1 MKRFRI
7 NAVIILGVISL
18 SSILLVQLLW
28 VRKTIEI
35 QSTSI
40 AIQQKSD
47 SLNLKEFSEQTSLAL
62 RNVLNIISSAIE
74 DSSDQYGAIKQLN
87 VNQFKV
93 DIIQELDP
101 YYLETLLKK
110 ALYNQN
116 IHEDFTFGIYDCFTN
131 QLTFSKLYKFTD
143 DSLYTLVNN
152 DIIGLDSA
160 RLKLKNDGHYFTV
173 FFPNVQNKLPQ
184 NTVFLSPW
192 IYISTI
198 VFLVL
203 IFFGFSLATIIK
215 QKRLSEV
222 ITDFINNMTHELKT
236 PIATISLSSEMIMR
250 LDLDDDLEKAKKYAG
265 IIFKENKRL
274 ETQVE
279 RVLNIS
285 TLDTENTTL
294 NKKSLD
300 FHELLVEV
308 KDTFDF
314 NQLANGGKILI
325 ENNASVFT
333 IQADPIHITNVVYNL
348 LDNAVKYSTTK
359 PVISITTKNERNHLV
374 IEIKDNGIG
383 IRKEDLKMIFD
394 KFYRVS
400 TGNIHD
406 IKGFGLGLFY
416 VKLIINEHNGSID
429 VKSKIG
435 EGSTFTIKLPFINK

>member
-7 NAVIILGVISL
+7 NAVIILGVLSL

-35 QSTSI
+35 QSTST

-47 SLNLKEFSEQTSLAL
+47 SLNLKEFSEQTNLAL
-62 RNVLNIISSAIE
+62 RNVLNVISNAIE
-74 DSSDQYGAIKQLN
+74 DSSEHYGAIKKLN

-152 DIIGLDSA
+152 NIIGLDSA

-192 IYISTI
+192 VYISTI

-250 LDLDDDLEKAKKYAG
+250 LETDDDLEKAKKYAG

-325 ENNASVFT
+325 ENNASIFT
-333 IQADPIHITNVVYNL
+333 IQADSIHITNVVYNL
-348 LDNAVKYSTTK
+348 LDNAVKYCTTK
-359 PVISITTKNERNHLV
+359 PFISITTKNERNYLV

-429 VKSKIG
+429 VRSKVG
-435 EGSTFTIKLPFINK
+435 EGSTFIIKLPH

>member
-7 NAVIILGVISL
+7 NAVIILGVLSL

-35 QSTSI
+35 QSTST

-47 SLNLKEFSEQTSLAL
+47 SLNLKEFSEQTNLAL

-143 DSLYTLVNN
+143 DSLYKLVNN
-152 DIIGLDSA
+152 NIIGLDSA

-250 LDLDDDLEKAKKYAG
+250 LGNDDDLKKAKKYAG

-300 FHELLVEV
+300 FHELLDEV

-325 ENNASVFT
+325 ENNASIFT

-348 LDNAVKYSTTK
+348 LDNAVKYCITK
-359 PVISITTKNERNHLV
+359 PFISITTKNERNYLV

-429 VKSKIG
+429 VKSKLG
-435 EGSTFTIKLPFINK
+435 EGSAFTIKLPY

>member
-7 NAVIILGVISL
+7 NAVIILGVLSL

-35 QSTSI
+35 QSTST

-47 SLNLKEFSEQTSLAL
+47 SLNLKEFSEQTNLAL
-62 RNVLNIISSAIE
+62 RNVLNVISNAIA
-74 DSSDQYGAIKQLN
+74 DSSEHYGAIKQLN

-143 DSLYTLVNN
+143 DSLYKLVNN
-152 DIIGLDSA
+152 NIIGLDSA

-192 IYISTI
+192 VYISTI

-250 LDLDDDLEKAKKYAG
+250 LDSDDDLEKAKKYAG

-348 LDNAVKYSTTK
+348 LDNAVKYCTTK
-359 PVISITTKNERNHLV
+359 PFISITTKNERNYLV

-429 VKSKIG
+429 VKSKAG
-435 EGSTFTIKLPFINK
+435 EGSTFTIKLPY

>member
-7 NAVIILGVISL
+7 NAVIILGVLSL

-47 SLNLKEFSEQTSLAL
+47 SLNLKEFSEQTNLAL
-62 RNVLNIISSAIE
+62 RNVLNVISNAIE
-74 DSSDQYGAIKQLN
+74 DSSEHYGAIKQLN

-93 DIIQELDP
+93 DIIQELDS

-152 DIIGLDSA
+152 NIIGLDSA
-160 RLKLKNDGHYFTV
+160 RLNLKNDGHYFTV
-173 FFPNVQNKLPQ
+173 FFPNVQIKLPQ
-184 NTVFLSPW
+184 NTVFLSQW

-250 LDLDDDLEKAKKYAG
+250 LEIKDDLEKAKKYAW

-285 TLDTENTTL
+285 TLDSENTTL

-300 FHELLVEV
+300 FHELLFEV

-314 NQLANGGKILI
+314 NQLANSGKISI
-325 ENNASVFT
+325 ENNASIFV

-348 LDNAVKYSTTK
+348 LDNAVKYCTSQPEIIISTKTEK
-359 PVISITTKNERNHLV
+359 KYLV
-374 IEIKDNGIG
+374 VEIKDNGIG

-394 KFYRVS
+394 KFYRVA

-416 VKLIINEHNGSID
+416 VKLIINEHNGTID
-429 VKSKIG
+429 VKSKVG
-435 EGSTFTIKLPFINK
+435 EGSTFTIKLPY

>member
-1 MKRFRI
+1 
-7 NAVIILGVISL
+7 
-18 SSILLVQLLW
+18 LLVQLLW

-35 QSTSI
+35 QSTST
-40 AIQQKSD
+40 AIQHKSD
-47 SLNLKEFSEQTSLAL
+47 SLNLKEFSEQTNLAL
-62 RNVLNIISSAIE
+62 RNVLNVISNAIE
-74 DSSDQYGAIKQLN
+74 DSSEHYGAIKQLN

-152 DIIGLDSA
+152 NIIGLDSA

-250 LDLDDDLEKAKKYAG
+250 LDSDDDLEKAKKYAG

-348 LDNAVKYSTTK
+348 LDNAVKYCTTK
-359 PVISITTKNERNHLV
+359 PFISITTKNERNYLV

-429 VKSKIG
+429 VKSKLG
-435 EGSTFTIKLPFINK
+435 EGSTFTIKLPY

>member
-7 NAVIILGVISL
+7 NAVIILGVLSL

-35 QSTSI
+35 QSTST

-47 SLNLKEFSEQTSLAL
+47 SLNLKEFSEQTNLAL
-62 RNVLNIISSAIE
+62 RNVLNVISNAIE
-74 DSSDQYGAIKQLN
+74 DSSEHYGAIKQLN

-152 DIIGLDSA
+152 NIIGLDSA

-250 LDLDDDLEKAKKYAG
+250 LDSDDDLEKAKKYAG

-285 TLDTENTTL
+285 TLDTENTSL

-300 FHELLVEV
+300 FHELLIEV

-348 LDNAVKYSTTK
+348 LDNAVKYCTTK
-359 PVISITTKNERNHLV
+359 PFISITTKNERNYLV

-429 VKSKIG
+429 VKSKLG
-435 EGSTFTIKLPFINK
+435 EGSTFTIKLPY

>member
-7 NAVIILGVISL
+7 NAVIILGVLSL

-35 QSTSI
+35 QSTST

-47 SLNLKEFSEQTSLAL
+47 SLNLKEFSEQTNLAL
-62 RNVLNIISSAIE
+62 RNVLNVISNAIE
-74 DSSDQYGAIKQLN
+74 DSSEHYGAIKQLN

-152 DIIGLDSA
+152 NIIGLDSA

-250 LDLDDDLEKAKKYAG
+250 LETDDDLEKAKKYAG

-348 LDNAVKYSTTK
+348 LDNAVKYCTTK
-359 PVISITTKNERNHLV
+359 PFISITTKNERNYLV

-429 VKSKIG
+429 VKSKLG
-435 EGSTFTIKLPFINK
+435 EGSTFTIKLPF

>member
-7 NAVIILGVISL
+7 NAVIILGVLSL

-35 QSTSI
+35 QSTSS

-47 SLNLKEFSEQTSLAL
+47 SLNLKEFSEQTNLAL
-62 RNVLNIISSAIE
+62 RNVLNVISNAIE
-74 DSSDQYGAIKQLN
+74 DSSEHYGAIKQLN

-152 DIIGLDSA
+152 NIIGLDSA

-192 IYISTI
+192 VYISTI

-250 LDLDDDLEKAKKYAG
+250 LDSDDDLEKAKKYAG

-348 LDNAVKYSTTK
+348 LDNAVKYCTTK
-359 PVISITTKNERNHLV
+359 PFISITTKNERNYLV

-429 VKSKIG
+429 VKSKLG
-435 EGSTFTIKLPFINK
+435 EGSTFTIKLPH

>member
-7 NAVIILGVISL
+7 NAVIILGVLSL

-35 QSTSI
+35 QSTST

-47 SLNLKEFSEQTSLAL
+47 SLNLKEFSEQTNLAL
-62 RNVLNIISSAIE
+62 RNVLNVISNAIE
-74 DSSDQYGAIKQLN
+74 DSSEHYGAIKQLN

-143 DSLYTLVNN
+143 DSLDTLVNN

-192 IYISTI
+192 VYISTI

-250 LDLDDDLEKAKKYAG
+250 LETDDDLEKAKKYAG

-348 LDNAVKYSTTK
+348 LDNAVKYCTTK
-359 PVISITTKNERNHLV
+359 PFISITTKNERNYLV

-429 VKSKIG
+429 VKSKLG
-435 EGSTFTIKLPFINK
+435 EGSAFTIKLPY

>member
-7 NAVIILGVISL
+7 NAVIILGVLSL

-35 QSTSI
+35 QSTST

-47 SLNLKEFSEQTSLAL
+47 SLNLKEFSEQTNLAL
-62 RNVLNIISSAIE
+62 RNVLNVISNAIE
-74 DSSDQYGAIKQLN
+74 DSSEHYGAIKQLN

-152 DIIGLDSA
+152 NIIGLDSA

-192 IYISTI
+192 VYISTI

-250 LDLDDDLEKAKKYAG
+250 LDSDDDLEKAKKYAG

-325 ENNASVFT
+325 ENNASIFT

-348 LDNAVKYSTTK
+348 LDNAVKYCTTK
-359 PVISITTKNERNHLV
+359 PFISITTKNERNYLV

-429 VKSKIG
+429 VKSKLG
-435 EGSTFTIKLPFINK
+435 EGSAFTIKLPY

>member
-7 NAVIILGVISL
+7 NAVIILGVLSL

-35 QSTSI
+35 QSTST

-152 DIIGLDSA
+152 NIIGLDSA

-300 FHELLVEV
+300 FHELLAEV

-429 VKSKIG
+429 VKSKLG
-435 EGSTFTIKLPFINK
+435 EGSTFTIKLPF

>member
-7 NAVIILGVISL
+7 NAVIILGVLSL

-35 QSTSI
+35 QSTST

-47 SLNLKEFSEQTSLAL
+47 SLNLKEFSEQTNLAL
-62 RNVLNIISSAIE
+62 RNVLNVISNAIE
-74 DSSDQYGAIKQLN
+74 DSSEHYGAIKQLN

-116 IHEDFTFGIYDCFTN
+116 IHEDFTFGIYDCFSN

-152 DIIGLDSA
+152 NIIGLDSA

-192 IYISTI
+192 VYISTI

-250 LDLDDDLEKAKKYAG
+250 LETDDDLEKAKKYAG

-348 LDNAVKYSTTK
+348 LDNAVKYCTTK
-359 PVISITTKNERNHLV
+359 PFISITTKNERNYLV

-429 VKSKIG
+429 VRSKVG
-435 EGSTFTIKLPFINK
+435 EGSTFIIKLPH

>member
-7 NAVIILGVISL
+7 NAVIILGVLSL

-47 SLNLKEFSEQTSLAL
+47 SLNLKEFSEQTNLAL
-62 RNVLNIISSAIE
+62 RNVFNVISNAIE
-74 DSSDQYGAIKQLN
+74 DSSEHYGAIKQLN

-93 DIIQELDP
+93 DIIQELDS

-152 DIIGLDSA
+152 NIIGLDSA
-160 RLKLKNDGHYFTV
+160 RLNLKNDGHYFTV
-173 FFPNVQNKLPQ
+173 FFPNVQIKLPQ

-192 IYISTI
+192 IYISAI

-222 ITDFINNMTHELKT
+222 ISDFINNMTHELKT

-250 LDLDDDLEKAKKYAG
+250 LEIKDDLEKAKKYAG

-285 TLDTENTTL
+285 TLDSENTTL

-300 FHELLVEV
+300 FHELLFEV

-314 NQLANGGKILI
+314 NQLANGGKISI
-325 ENNASVFT
+325 ENNASFFV
-333 IQADPIHITNVVYNL
+333 IKADPINITNVVYNL
-348 LDNAVKYSTTK
+348 LDNAVKYCTSPPEIIISTKTEK
-359 PVISITTKNERNHLV
+359 KYLV
-374 IEIKDNGIG
+374 VEIKDNGIG

-394 KFYRVS
+394 KFYRVA

-416 VKLIINEHNGSID
+416 VKLIINEHNGTID
-429 VKSKIG
+429 VKSKVG
-435 EGSTFTIKLPFINK
+435 EGSTFTIKLPY

>member
-7 NAVIILGVISL
+7 NAVIILGVLSL

-47 SLNLKEFSEQTSLAL
+47 SLNLKEFSEQTNLAL
-62 RNVLNIISSAIE
+62 RNVLNVISNAIV
-74 DSSDQYGAIKQLN
+74 DSSEHYGAIKQLN

-93 DIIQELDP
+93 DIIQELDS

-152 DIIGLDSA
+152 NIIGLDSA
-160 RLKLKNDGHYFTV
+160 RLNLKNDGHYFTV
-173 FFPNVQNKLPQ
+173 FFPNVQIKLPQ

-192 IYISTI
+192 IYISAI

-222 ITDFINNMTHELKT
+222 ISDFINNMTHELKT

-250 LDLDDDLEKAKKYAG
+250 LEIKDDLEKAKKYAG

-285 TLDTENTTL
+285 TLDSENTTL

-300 FHELLVEV
+300 FHELLFEV

-314 NQLANGGKILI
+314 NQLVNGGKISI
-325 ENNASVFT
+325 ENNASIFV

-348 LDNAVKYSTTK
+348 LDNAVKYCTSPPEIIISTKTEK
-359 PVISITTKNERNHLV
+359 KYLV
-374 IEIKDNGIG
+374 VEIKDNGIG

-394 KFYRVS
+394 KFYRVA

-416 VKLIINEHNGSID
+416 VKLIINEHNGTID
-429 VKSKIG
+429 VKSKVG
-435 EGSTFTIKLPFINK
+435 EGSTFTIKLPY

>member
-7 NAVIILGVISL
+7 NAVIILGVLSL
-18 SSILLVQLLW
+18 SSILLIQLLW

-35 QSTSI
+35 QSTST

-47 SLNLKEFSEQTSLAL
+47 SLNLKEFSEQTNLAL

-143 DSLYTLVNN
+143 DSLYKLVNN
-152 DIIGLDSA
+152 NIIGLDSA

-250 LDLDDDLEKAKKYAG
+250 LETDDDLEKAKKYAG

-300 FHELLVEV
+300 FHELLDEV

-325 ENNASVFT
+325 ENNASIFT

-348 LDNAVKYSTTK
+348 LDNAVKYCITK
-359 PVISITTKNERNHLV
+359 PFISITTKNERNYLV

-429 VKSKIG
+429 VKSKLG
-435 EGSTFTIKLPFINK
+435 EGSAFTIKLPY

>member
-7 NAVIILGVISL
+7 NAVIILGVLSL

-35 QSTSI
+35 QSTST

-47 SLNLKEFSEQTSLAL
+47 SLNLKEFSEQTNLAL
-62 RNVLNIISSAIE
+62 RNVLNVISNAIE
-74 DSSDQYGAIKQLN
+74 DSSEHYGAIKQLN

-116 IHEDFTFGIYDCFTN
+116 IHEDFAFGIYDCFTN

-143 DSLYTLVNN
+143 DSLYKLVNN
-152 DIIGLDSA
+152 NIIGLDSA

-192 IYISTI
+192 VYISTI

-250 LDLDDDLEKAKKYAG
+250 LETDVDLEKAKKYAG

-348 LDNAVKYSTTK
+348 LDNAVKYCTSK
-359 PVISITTKNERNHLV
+359 PFISITTKNERNYLV

-429 VKSKIG
+429 VKSKLG
-435 EGSTFTIKLPFINK
+435 EGSTFTIKLPY

>member
-7 NAVIILGVISL
+7 NAVIILGVLSL

-35 QSTSI
+35 QSTST

-47 SLNLKEFSEQTSLAL
+47 SLNLKEFSEQTNLAL
-62 RNVLNIISSAIE
+62 RNVLNVISNAIE
-74 DSSDQYGAIKQLN
+74 DSSEHYGAIKQLN

-116 IHEDFTFGIYDCFTN
+116 IHEDFAFGIYDCFTN

-143 DSLYTLVNN
+143 DSLYKLVNN
-152 DIIGLDSA
+152 NIIGLDSA

-192 IYISTI
+192 VYISTI

-250 LDLDDDLEKAKKYAG
+250 LETDVDLEKAKKYAG

-348 LDNAVKYSTTK
+348 LDNAVKYCTTK
-359 PVISITTKNERNHLV
+359 PFISITTKNERNYLV

-429 VKSKIG
+429 VKSKLG
-435 EGSTFTIKLPFINK
+435 EGSTFTIKLPY

>member
-7 NAVIILGVISL
+7 NAVIILGVLSL

-35 QSTSI
+35 QSTST

-47 SLNLKEFSEQTSLAL
+47 SLNLKEFSEQTNLAL
-62 RNVLNIISSAIE
+62 RNVLNVISNAIE
-74 DSSDQYGAIKQLN
+74 DSSEHYGAIKQLN

-152 DIIGLDSA
+152 NIIGLDSA

-192 IYISTI
+192 VYISTI

-250 LDLDDDLEKAKKYAG
+250 LETDDDLEKAKKYAG

-325 ENNASVFT
+325 ENNASVFK

-348 LDNAVKYSTTK
+348 LDNAVKYCTTK
-359 PVISITTKNERNHLV
+359 PFISITTKNERNYLV

-429 VKSKIG
+429 VKSKLG
-435 EGSTFTIKLPFINK
+435 EGSTFTIKLPY

>member
-47 SLNLKEFSEQTSLAL
+47 SLNLKEFSEQTNLAL
-62 RNVLNIISSAIE
+62 RNVLNVISNAIE
-74 DSSDQYGAIKQLN
+74 DSSEHYGAIKQLN

-116 IHEDFTFGIYDCFTN
+116 IHEDFTFGVYDCFTN

-143 DSLYTLVNN
+143 DSLYALVNN
-152 DIIGLDSA
+152 NIIGLDSA

-300 FHELLVEV
+300 FHELLAEV

-435 EGSTFTIKLPFINK
+435 EGSTFTIKLPFY

>member
-7 NAVIILGVISL
+7 NAVIILGVLSL

-35 QSTSI
+35 QSTST

-47 SLNLKEFSEQTSLAL
+47 SLNLKEFSEQTNLAL
-62 RNVLNIISSAIE
+62 RNVLNVISSAIE

-143 DSLYTLVNN
+143 DSLYKLVNN
-152 DIIGLDSA
+152 NIIGLDSA

-250 LDLDDDLEKAKKYAG
+250 LETNHDLEKAKKYAG

-294 NKKSLD
+294 NKKLLD
-300 FHELLVEV
+300 FHELLDEV

-325 ENNASVFT
+325 ENNASIFT

-359 PVISITTKNERNHLV
+359 PLISITTKNERNYLV

-429 VKSKIG
+429 VKSKLG
-435 EGSTFTIKLPFINK
+435 EGSTFTIKLPY

>member
-7 NAVIILGVISL
+7 NAVIILGVLSL

-35 QSTSI
+35 QSTST

-47 SLNLKEFSEQTSLAL
+47 SLNLKEFSEQTNLAL
-62 RNVLNIISSAIE
+62 RNVLNVISNAIE
-74 DSSDQYGAIKQLN
+74 DSSEHYGAIKQLN

-152 DIIGLDSA
+152 NIIGLDSA

-192 IYISTI
+192 VYISTI

-236 PIATISLSSEMIMR
+236 PIATISLSSEMIIR
-250 LDLDDDLEKAKKYAG
+250 LETDDDFEKAKKYAG

-325 ENNASVFT
+325 ENNASIFT
-333 IQADPIHITNVVYNL
+333 IQADSIHITNVVYNL
-348 LDNAVKYSTTK
+348 LDNAVKYCTTK
-359 PVISITTKNERNHLV
+359 PFISITTKNERNYLV

-429 VKSKIG
+429 VKSKLG
-435 EGSTFTIKLPFINK
+435 EGSAFTIKLPY

>member
-7 NAVIILGVISL
+7 NAVIILGVLSL

-35 QSTSI
+35 QSTST

-47 SLNLKEFSEQTSLAL
+47 SLNLKEFSEQTNLAL

-143 DSLYTLVNN
+143 DSLYKLVNN
-152 DIIGLDSA
+152 NIIGLDSA

-250 LDLDDDLEKAKKYAG
+250 LDNDDDLEKAKKYAR

-300 FHELLVEV
+300 FHELLDEV

-325 ENNASVFT
+325 ENNASIFT

-348 LDNAVKYSTTK
+348 LDNAVKYCITK
-359 PVISITTKNERNHLV
+359 PFISITTKNERNYLV

-429 VKSKIG
+429 VKSKLG
-435 EGSTFTIKLPFINK
+435 EGSAFTIKLPY

>member
-7 NAVIILGVISL
+7 NAVIILGVLSL

-35 QSTSI
+35 QSTST

-47 SLNLKEFSEQTSLAL
+47 SLNLKEFSEQTNLAL
-62 RNVLNIISSAIE
+62 RNVLNVISNAIE
-74 DSSDQYGAIKQLN
+74 DSSEHYGAIKQLN

-152 DIIGLDSA
+152 NIIGLDSA

-250 LDLDDDLEKAKKYAG
+250 LDSDDDLEKAKKYAG

-348 LDNAVKYSTTK
+348 LDNAVKYCTTK
-359 PVISITTKNERNHLV
+359 PFISITTKNERNYLV

-429 VKSKIG
+429 VKSKLG
-435 EGSTFTIKLPFINK
+435 EGSTFTIKLPFY

>member
-7 NAVIILGVISL
+7 NAVIILGVLSL

-35 QSTSI
+35 QSTST
-40 AIQQKSD
+40 AIQHKSD
-47 SLNLKEFSEQTSLAL
+47 SLNLKEFSEQTNLAL
-62 RNVLNIISSAIE
+62 RNVLNVISNAIE
-74 DSSDQYGAIKQLN
+74 DSSEHYGAIKQLN

-152 DIIGLDSA
+152 NIIGLDSA

-250 LDLDDDLEKAKKYAG
+250 LDSDDDLEKAKKYAG

-348 LDNAVKYSTTK
+348 LDNAVKYCTTK
-359 PVISITTKNERNHLV
+359 PFISITTKNERNYLV

-429 VKSKIG
+429 VKSKLG
-435 EGSTFTIKLPFINK
+435 EGSTFTIKLPY

>member
-7 NAVIILGVISL
+7 NAVIILGVLSL

-47 SLNLKEFSEQTSLAL
+47 SLNLKEFSEQTNLAL
-62 RNVLNIISSAIE
+62 RNVLNVISNAIE
-74 DSSDQYGAIKQLN
+74 DSSEHYGAIKQLN

-152 DIIGLDSA
+152 NIIGLDSA
-160 RLKLKNDGHYFTV
+160 RLNLKNDGHYFTV
-173 FFPNVQNKLPQ
+173 FFPNVQIKLPQ
-184 NTVFLSPW
+184 NTVSLSPW

-203 IFFGFSLATIIK
+203 IFFGFSLATIIR

-250 LDLDDDLEKAKKYAG
+250 LEIKDDLEKAKKYAG

-285 TLDTENTTL
+285 TLDSENTTL

-300 FHELLVEV
+300 FHELLFEV

-314 NQLANGGKILI
+314 NQLANGGKISI
-325 ENNASVFT
+325 ENNASIFV

-348 LDNAVKYSTTK
+348 LDNAVKYCTSPPEIIISTKTEK
-359 PVISITTKNERNHLV
+359 KYLV
-374 IEIKDNGIG
+374 VEIKDNGIG

-394 KFYRVS
+394 KFYRVA

-416 VKLIINEHNGSID
+416 VKLIINEHNGTID
-429 VKSKIG
+429 IKSKVG
-435 EGSTFTIKLPFINK
+435 EGSTFTIKLPY

>member
-7 NAVIILGVISL
+7 NAVIILGVLSL
-18 SSILLVQLLW
+18 SSVLLVQLLW

-47 SLNLKEFSEQTSLAL
+47 SLNLKEFSEQTNLAL
-62 RNVLNIISSAIE
+62 RNVLNVISNAIE
-74 DSSDQYGAIKQLN
+74 DSSEHYGAIKQLN

-116 IHEDFTFGIYDCFTN
+116 IHEDFTFGIYNCFTN

-250 LDLDDDLEKAKKYAG
+250 LEAEDDLNKAKKYAG

-294 NKKSLD
+294 NKISLN
-300 FHELLVEV
+300 FHELLFEV
-308 KDTFDF
+308 KETFDF
-314 NQLANGGKILI
+314 NQVANGGKILI

-348 LDNAVKYSTTK
+348 LDNAVKYCTTK

-383 IRKEDLKMIFD
+383 IRKEDLKMIFN

-429 VKSKIG
+429 VESKIG
-435 EGSTFTIKLPFINK
+435 EGSTFTIKLPFY

>member
-1 MKRFRI
+1 
-7 NAVIILGVISL
+7 L

-35 QSTSI
+35 QSTST

-47 SLNLKEFSEQTSLAL
+47 SLNLKEFSEQTNLAL
-62 RNVLNIISSAIE
+62 RNVLNVISNAIE
-74 DSSDQYGAIKQLN
+74 DSSEHYGAIKQLN

-143 DSLYTLVNN
+143 DSLYKLVNN
-152 DIIGLDSA
+152 NIIGLDSA

-250 LDLDDDLEKAKKYAG
+250 LETNHDLEKAKKYAG

-325 ENNASVFT
+325 ENNASIFT

-359 PVISITTKNERNHLV
+359 PLISITTKNERNYLV

-429 VKSKIG
+429 VKSKLG
-435 EGSTFTIKLPFINK
+435 EGSAFTIKLPY

>member
-7 NAVIILGVISL
+7 NAVIILGVLSL

-35 QSTSI
+35 QSTST

-47 SLNLKEFSEQTSLAL
+47 SLNLKEFSEQTNLAL
-62 RNVLNIISSAIE
+62 RNVLNVISNAIE
-74 DSSDQYGAIKQLN
+74 DSSEHYGAIKQLN

-152 DIIGLDSA
+152 NIIGLDSA

-192 IYISTI
+192 VYISTI

-250 LDLDDDLEKAKKYAG
+250 LETDYDLEKAKKYAG

-348 LDNAVKYSTTK
+348 LDNAVKYCTTK
-359 PVISITTKNERNHLV
+359 PFISITTKNERNYLV

-429 VKSKIG
+429 VRSKAG
-435 EGSTFTIKLPFINK
+435 EGSTFIIKLPY

>member
-7 NAVIILGVISL
+7 NAVIILGVLSL

-35 QSTSI
+35 QSTST

-47 SLNLKEFSEQTSLAL
+47 SLNLKEFSEQTNLAL
-62 RNVLNIISSAIE
+62 RNVLNIISNAIE
-74 DSSDQYGAIKQLN
+74 DSSEHYGAIKQLN

-143 DSLYTLVNN
+143 DSLYKLVNN
-152 DIIGLDSA
+152 NIIGLDSA

-192 IYISTI
+192 VYISTI

-250 LDLDDDLEKAKKYAG
+250 LETDDDVEKAKKYAG

-300 FHELLVEV
+300 FHELLIEV

-325 ENNASVFT
+325 ENNASIFT

-359 PVISITTKNERNHLV
+359 PLISITTKNERNYLV

-429 VKSKIG
+429 VKSKLG
-435 EGSTFTIKLPFINK
+435 EGSAFTIKLPY

>member
-152 DIIGLDSA
+152 NIIGLDSA

-300 FHELLVEV
+300 FHELLAEV

-333 IQADPIHITNVVYNL
+333 IQVDPIHITNVVYNL

-406 IKGFGLGLFY
+406 TKGFGLGLFY

-435 EGSTFTIKLPFINK
+435 EGSTFTIKLPFY

>member
-47 SLNLKEFSEQTSLAL
+47 SLNLKEFSEQTNLAL

-152 DIIGLDSA
+152 NIIGLDSA

-236 PIATISLSSEMIMR
+236 PIATISLSSEMILR
-250 LDLDDDLEKAKKYAG
+250 LETDDDLEKAKKYAG

-285 TLDTENTTL
+285 TLDTENTSL

-300 FHELLVEV
+300 FHELLIEV

-348 LDNAVKYSTTK
+348 LDNAVKYCSTK
-359 PVISITTKNERNHLV
+359 PFISITTKNERNYLI

-429 VKSKIG
+429 VKSKLG
-435 EGSTFTIKLPFINK
+435 EGSTFTIKLPF

>member
-7 NAVIILGVISL
+7 NAVIILGVLSL

-35 QSTSI
+35 QSTST

-47 SLNLKEFSEQTSLAL
+47 SLNLKEFSEQTNLAL
-62 RNVLNIISSAIE
+62 RNVLNVISNAIE
-74 DSSDQYGAIKQLN
+74 DSSEHYGAIKQLN

-116 IHEDFTFGIYDCFTN
+116 IHEDFTFGIYDCFSN

-143 DSLYTLVNN
+143 DSLYKLVNN
-152 DIIGLDSA
+152 NIIGLDSA

-192 IYISTI
+192 VYISTI

-250 LDLDDDLEKAKKYAG
+250 LETDDDLEKAKKYAG

-348 LDNAVKYSTTK
+348 LDNAVKYCTTK
-359 PVISITTKNERNHLV
+359 PFISITTKNERNYLV

-429 VKSKIG
+429 VKSKLG
-435 EGSTFTIKLPFINK
+435 EGSTFTIKLPY

>member
-7 NAVIILGVISL
+7 NAVIILGVLSL

-35 QSTSI
+35 QSTST

-47 SLNLKEFSEQTSLAL
+47 SLNLKEFSEQTNLAL
-62 RNVLNIISSAIE
+62 RNVLNVISNAIE
-74 DSSDQYGAIKQLN
+74 DSSEHYGAIKQLN
-87 VNQFKV
+87 INQFKV

-152 DIIGLDSA
+152 NIIGLDSA

-250 LDLDDDLEKAKKYAG
+250 LDSDDDLEKAKKYAG

-285 TLDTENTTL
+285 TLDTENTSL

-300 FHELLVEV
+300 FHELLIEV

-348 LDNAVKYSTTK
+348 LDNAVKYCTTK
-359 PVISITTKNERNHLV
+359 PFISITTKNERNYLV

-429 VKSKIG
+429 VKSKLG
-435 EGSTFTIKLPFINK
+435 EGSTFTIKLPY

>member
-7 NAVIILGVISL
+7 NAVIILGVLSL

-35 QSTSI
+35 QSTST

-47 SLNLKEFSEQTSLAL
+47 SLNLKEFSEQTNLAL

-143 DSLYTLVNN
+143 DSLYKLVNN
-152 DIIGLDSA
+152 NIIGLDSA

-250 LDLDDDLEKAKKYAG
+250 LETDDDLEKAKKYAG

-300 FHELLVEV
+300 FNELLDEV

-325 ENNASVFT
+325 ENNASIFT

-359 PVISITTKNERNHLV
+359 PLISITTKNERNYLV

-429 VKSKIG
+429 VKSKLG
-435 EGSTFTIKLPFINK
+435 EGSTFTIKLPY

>member
-1 MKRFRI
+1 
-7 NAVIILGVISL
+7 
-18 SSILLVQLLW
+18 LLVQLLW

-35 QSTSI
+35 QSTST

-47 SLNLKEFSEQTSLAL
+47 SLNLKEFSEQTNLAL
-62 RNVLNIISSAIE
+62 RNVLNVISNAIE
-74 DSSDQYGAIKQLN
+74 DSSEHYGAIKQLN

-152 DIIGLDSA
+152 NIIGLDSA

-192 IYISTI
+192 VYISTI

-250 LDLDDDLEKAKKYAG
+250 LETDDDVEKAKKYAG

-348 LDNAVKYSTTK
+348 LDNAVKYCTTK
-359 PVISITTKNERNHLV
+359 PFISITTKNERNYLV

-429 VKSKIG
+429 VKSKLG
-435 EGSTFTIKLPFINK
+435 EGSAFTIKLPY

>member
-7 NAVIILGVISL
+7 NAVIILGVLSL

-35 QSTSI
+35 QSTST

-47 SLNLKEFSEQTSLAL
+47 SLNLKEFSEQTNLAL
-62 RNVLNIISSAIE
+62 RNVLNVISNAIE
-74 DSSDQYGAIKQLN
+74 DSSEHYGAIKQLN

-152 DIIGLDSA
+152 NIIGLDSA

-192 IYISTI
+192 VYISTI

-250 LDLDDDLEKAKKYAG
+250 LETDDDLEKAKKYAG

-348 LDNAVKYSTTK
+348 LDNAVKYCTTK
-359 PVISITTKNERNHLV
+359 PFISITTKNERNYLV

-429 VKSKIG
+429 VRSKVG
-435 EGSTFTIKLPFINK
+435 EGSTFIIKLPY

>member
-7 NAVIILGVISL
+7 NAVIILGVLSL

-35 QSTSI
+35 QSTST

-47 SLNLKEFSEQTSLAL
+47 SLNLKEFSEQTNLAL
-62 RNVLNIISSAIE
+62 RNVLNVISNAIE
-74 DSSDQYGAIKQLN
+74 DSSEHYGAIKQLN

-93 DIIQELDP
+93 DIIQELDS

-116 IHEDFTFGIYDCFTN
+116 IHEDFTFGIYDCFSN

-152 DIIGLDSA
+152 NIIGLDSA

-250 LDLDDDLEKAKKYAG
+250 LENDDDLEKAKKYAG

-348 LDNAVKYSTTK
+348 LDNAVKYCTTK
-359 PVISITTKNERNHLV
+359 PFISITTKNERNYLV

-429 VKSKIG
+429 VKSKLG
-435 EGSTFTIKLPFINK
+435 EGSTFTIKLPH

>member
-7 NAVIILGVISL
+7 NAVIILGVLSL

-35 QSTSI
+35 QSTST

-47 SLNLKEFSEQTSLAL
+47 SLNLKEFSEQTNLAL
-62 RNVLNIISSAIE
+62 RNVLNVISNAIE
-74 DSSDQYGAIKQLN
+74 DSSEHYGAIKQLN

-152 DIIGLDSA
+152 NIIGLDSA

-250 LDLDDDLEKAKKYAG
+250 LETDDDLEKAKKYAG

-285 TLDTENTTL
+285 TLDTETTTL

-348 LDNAVKYSTTK
+348 LDNAVKYCTTK
-359 PVISITTKNERNHLV
+359 PFISITTKNERNYLV

-429 VKSKIG
+429 VKSKLG
-435 EGSTFTIKLPFINK
+435 EGSTFTIKLPY

>member
-7 NAVIILGVISL
+7 NAVIILGVLSL
-18 SSILLVQLLW
+18 SSVLLVQLLW

-47 SLNLKEFSEQTSLAL
+47 SLNLKEFSEQTNLAL
-62 RNVLNIISSAIE
+62 RNVLNVISNAIV
-74 DSSDQYGAIKQLN
+74 DSSEHYGAIKQLN

-152 DIIGLDSA
+152 NIIGLDSA
-160 RLKLKNDGHYFTV
+160 RLNLKNDGHYFTV
-173 FFPNVQNKLPQ
+173 FFPNVQIKLPQ

-192 IYISTI
+192 IYISAI

-222 ITDFINNMTHELKT
+222 ISDFINNMTHELKT

-250 LDLDDDLEKAKKYAG
+250 LEIKDDLEKAKKYAG

-285 TLDTENTTL
+285 TLDSENTTL

-300 FHELLVEV
+300 FHELLFEV

-314 NQLANGGKILI
+314 NQLANGGKISI
-325 ENNASVFT
+325 ENNASIFV

-348 LDNAVKYSTTK
+348 LDNAVKYCTSPPEIIISTKTEK
-359 PVISITTKNERNHLV
+359 KYLV
-374 IEIKDNGIG
+374 VEIKDNGIG

-394 KFYRVS
+394 KFYRVA

-416 VKLIINEHNGSID
+416 VKLIINEHNGTID
-429 VKSKIG
+429 VKSKVG
-435 EGSTFTIKLPFINK
+435 EGSTFTIKLPY